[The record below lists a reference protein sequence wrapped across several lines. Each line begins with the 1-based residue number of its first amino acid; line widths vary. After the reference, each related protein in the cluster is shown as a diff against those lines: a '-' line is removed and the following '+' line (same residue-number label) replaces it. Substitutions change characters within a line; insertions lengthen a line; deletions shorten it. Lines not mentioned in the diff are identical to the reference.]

1 MSFWDEKDIFKLMN
15 NDTFGKTMEDLRK
28 KIDIRLVHNASKYKS
43 Y

>member
-15 NDTFGKTMEDLRK
+15 NDTFGKTIADLRK
-28 KIDIRLVHNASKYKS
+28 KIEIRLVHNAKKHKS